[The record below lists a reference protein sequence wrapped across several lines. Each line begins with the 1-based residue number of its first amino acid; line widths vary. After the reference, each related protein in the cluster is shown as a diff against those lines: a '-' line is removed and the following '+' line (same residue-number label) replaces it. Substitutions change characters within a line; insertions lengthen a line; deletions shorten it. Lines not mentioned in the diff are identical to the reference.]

1 MGATSNHYGDV
12 ANWVEKVIES
22 CETPLQ
28 EITARKLVR
37 LFEKKYSYLE
47 YAVYRDLCR
56 RLQLKLDELFF
67 ELGKLCL
74 EEKSLKQKIKNTIL
88 EIRKIESELK
98 NDKR

>member
-28 EITARKLVR
+28 EVTARKLVR

-56 RLQLKLDELFF
+56 RLQLKLDE
-67 ELGKLCL
+67 KVYSRL
-74 EEKSLKQKIKNTIL
+74 EKQL
-88 EIRKIESELK
+88 E
-98 NDKR
+98 NNN

>member
-12 ANWVEKVIES
+12 ANWIEKVIDS

-28 EITARKLVR
+28 EVTARKLVR

-56 RLQLKLDELFF
+56 RLQHKLDEKVYFR
-67 ELGKLCL
+67 L
-74 EEKSLKQKIKNTIL
+74 EEQ
-88 EIRKIESELK
+88 LK
-98 NDKR
+98 NKN